1 MSWRKPFAESPPDV
15 QTLTI
20 TIEESGEGI
29 EEWNRRAT
37 YGLHSDLYH
46 VCKNPVC
53 SGRRVG
59 LDLNPIVEEMI
70 AAHLMS
76 RHDFR
81 ICKGIEEDWRCG
93 HVFNFAV
100 SITYK
105 PKARP

>member
-1 MSWRKPFAESPPDV
+1 
-15 QTLTI
+15 
-20 TIEESGEGI
+20 
-29 EEWNRRAT
+29 
-37 YGLHSDLYH
+37 
-46 VCKNPVC
+46 
-53 SGRRVG
+53 
-59 LDLNPIVEEMI
+59 MI